1 MSVKTTLN
9 YSPNFVF
16 KKRKKKQIKFLIFHY
31 TGMKRENEAI
41 QKLTKI
47 QSVVSVH
54 YFVKKNGKIITMV
67 PELYT
72 AWHAGISKWGIYKFL
87 NKNSISI
94 EISNPGHQFG
104 YVNFS
109 KQQIKSLIKLSK
121 FLISK
126 YKIKKN
132 CLLGHSDIAPD
143 RKLDPGEK
151 FPWMLLSQNKIGIWH
166 NLGKKKLNFLRHK
179 KVSVRENNLFMKN
192 LRKLGYANTSTF
204 IRNKSNFN
212 RLLIKAFQR
221 RFRPELINGKIDEEC
236 LLIINKLVRIKV

>member
-1 MSVKTTLN
+1 MAINLRII
-9 YSPNFVF
+9 YSPNFDL
-16 KKRKKKQIKFLIFHY
+16 KKRKKNNIRFLVFHY
-31 TGMKRENEAI
+31 TGMKSENKAI
-41 QKLTKI
+41 KKLTQI
-47 QSVVSVH
+47 QSEVGAH
-54 YFVKKNGKIITMV
+54 YYINKYGEIIKMI

-87 NKNSISI
+87 NKNSIGI

-192 LRKLGYANTSTF
+192 LRKLGYTNTSTF
-204 IRNKSNFN
+204 IKNKPNFN
-212 RLLIKAFQR
+212 KLLIKAFQR
-221 RFRPELINGKIDEEC
+221 RFRPELINGKIDQEC